1 MTLSD
6 EYRQL
11 ATLIDALEAR
21 GITVREAAPVDG
33 NGHDGS
39 SSDRFTV
46 HLEVELPEQGSP
58 QRLVADDVIAVSET
72 EGGPDCATNGVS
84 DATCQSD
91 EATEEQTT
99 AAVDAGLDGDVDDEA
114 DAGAAD
120 PDPPAPTREASA
132 RDGLESGSAADAD
145 DAADANTDRVDE
157 TDVTDDEADTEPVS
171 DADAAADEADAEGV
185 PCTHSDCDRTFET
198 ERGMKIHRTKAHPL
212 SDLVDPSARGAIHH
226 DPEALA
232 EVYDEYETFAE
243 MTAALDV
250 DVGAQAVRKQMIRH
264 GIHEPEGQT
273 AADASSTSAEGND
286 ADEST
291 TDGESADPVD
301 SEVDSGERPTAGDA
315 TNGTIGTAGRAD
327 GGTGPLDVP
336 GETEGV
342 DGAEDSDE
350 LAGPDAEAGTDDT
363 EHPPAT
369 DAGSDGTAE
378 SDHHADHKSEPEPE
392 RVADRLPDLDLPGS
406 LTTEELLSAV
416 ETANTLYDVQR
427 HLDLDREA
435 TRDVLSEY
443 DLLELVS
450 GRAASV
456 NDREKMKSEIH
467 ERLRRAAT

>member
-11 ATLIDALEAR
+11 AALIDALEAR
-21 GITVREAAPVDG
+21 GITVREAAPVNG
-33 NGHDGS
+33 SGHDGS
-39 SSDRFTV
+39 STDRFTV
-46 HLEVELPEQGSP
+46 HLEVELPEQGSS
-58 QRLVADDVIAVSET
+58 QRLVADDVIAVGE
-72 EGGPDCATNGVS
+72 EDEGPDGSTDGVS
-84 DATCQSD
+84 DATRQSD
-91 EATEEQTT
+91 EGAEESTT
-99 AAVDAGLDGDVDDEA
+99 VAVDAGRDGDVDDEA
-114 DAGAAD
+114 DTGVTE
-120 PDPPAPTREASA
+120 PDPPRAGRKAGAS
-132 RDGLESGSAADAD
+132 DGAEPRSADED
-145 DAADANTDRVDE
+145 TETVSDRVDE
-157 TDVTDDEADTEPVS
+157 AERETVDDAETVS
-171 DADAAADEADAEGV
+171 DADTTDDESDAGAV
-185 PCTHSDCDRTFET
+185 PCTHPDCDRTFET

-273 AADASSTSAEGND
+273 SANASSTSVEEND

-291 TDGESADPVD
+291 TDGEPADPVA
-301 SEVDSGERPTAGDA
+301 SEADSGERPPPGDA
-315 TNGTIGTAGRAD
+315 TNGTTGTAGLAD
-327 GGTGPLDVP
+327 GGTGPLEAPD
-336 GETEGV
+336 ETEGV
-342 DGAEDSDE
+342 DGARDHDE
-350 LAGPDAEAGTDDT
+350 LDGPDSEAGTDGSGRS
-363 EHPPAT
+363 PAA
-369 DAGSDGTAE
+369 DAGSDGAAE
-378 SDHHADHKSEPEPE
+378 PESHPDPEPEPEPE
-392 RVADRLPDLDLPGS
+392 RIADRLPDLDLPGS
-406 LTTEELLSAV
+406 LSTEELMSAV

-427 HLDLDREA
+427 HLDLDRET

-456 NDREKMKSEIH
+456 SDREKMKSEIH